1 MKRAPAENAAAL
13 DERMF
18 REALRIR
25 LVEERIIDLYPTDK
39 IQSPV
44 HLSIGQEHHIVALC
58 AALEKGDPIYATYRS
73 HAPYLAKGGDLKR
86 MFAELYGK
94 SGGMAGGK
102 AGSMH
107 LCDAGLSFMA
117 SSAVVASPFPH
128 AVGAAYAAELRKK
141 DQIVV
146 VISGDG
152 STEEGVFS
160 ECLNFAALKKLPVLF
175 FIENNGLSI
184 HTPIAVRQAF
194 DLAKLCAAYG
204 VEYWRAADGMDMR
217 SVRAK
222 TAQARAKLLMGGGP
236 ILFEVMT
243 CRYKVHVGIAEDSE
257 LDYRDQ
263 DEDAAWRRRDPLL
276 VETALVEK
284 LSPRIRREIDEA
296 VAFAEKDVFPG
307 REMLL
312 RDIE

>member
-1 MKRAPAENAAAL
+1 MSLPEK
-13 DERMF
+13 MF
-18 REALRIR
+18 YEALRIR
-25 LVEERIIDLYPTDK
+25 LVEERIIELYPSDK

-58 AALEKGDPIYATYRS
+58 NALKKADPIYGTYRS
-73 HAPYLAKGGDLKR
+73 HAPYLAKGGDMKR

-94 SGGMAGGK
+94 SGGNAGGK

-107 LCDAGLSFMA
+107 LCDADLSFMA

-128 AVGAAYAAELRKK
+128 AVGAAYAAKLQKK

-152 STEEGVFS
+152 STEEGVFT

-184 HTPIAVRQAF
+184 HTPIKVRQAF
-194 DLAKLCAAYG
+194 DLGKLCAAYG
-204 VEYWRAADGMDMR
+204 VEYWKAEDGFDMR
-217 SVRAK
+217 TVQAK
-222 TAQARAKLLMGGGP
+222 TAATRAKLLKGGGP
-236 ILFEVMT
+236 VLFEVMT

-263 DEDAAWRRRDPLL
+263 DEDAKWRRRDPLIVNGGL
-276 VETALVEK
+276 VDRFTG
-284 LSPRIRREIDEA
+284 RIKKEIEAA

-307 REMLL
+307 REALL